1 MTTTNASAK
10 QWDVAVEGFLRKN
23 PEFAKYGRPATP
35 LLPRYEDPTKLFIY
49 YITFQAIGVSSASAI
64 WDRLV
69 ELVENLLL
77 SIYLQQGKSV
87 PDRFDVW
94 PPHIFASIP
103 DDALYGPDSVGL
115 SKRKLQAIRGIVAY
129 LVRNPGVYDPTA
141 SSDAIIRSVS
151 KQVKGVGPFTVA
163 HYLIEHGLLDVANVY
178 DGVMRKGMMLHYG
191 LDKSP
196 TIAQARKLAADWG
209 EFKTV
214 GTKYMFYVANR
225 PPRMPEFLCHIYEL
239 TARSQRR

>member
-1 MTTTNASAK
+1 MTATIAK
-10 QWDVAVEGFLRKN
+10 QWDVAVKAFLRKK

-35 LLPRYEDPTKLFIY
+35 LPPRYEDPTKLFIY

-64 WDRLV
+64 WERLV

-77 SIYLQQGKSV
+77 SIRLQQGKSSAA
-87 PDRFDVW
+87 PHRFDVW
-94 PPHIFASIP
+94 PPHIFATIP
-103 DDALYGPDSVGL
+103 DDALHGPDSVGL
-115 SKRKLQAIRGIVAY
+115 SKRKLQAIRGIAAY
-129 LVRNPGVYDPTA
+129 LARNLCVHDLTA

-163 HYLIEHGLLDVANVY
+163 HYLIEHGVLDVANVY
-178 DGVMRKGMMLHYG
+178 DRVVRKGMMIHYG

-196 TIAQARKLAADWG
+196 TIAQAKKLAADWG

-225 PPRMPEFLCHIYEL
+225 PPRMPEFMCHIYEL
-239 TARSQRR
+239 AARAQRR